1 MGDIANMGKSS
12 KEKPIKVEIQK
23 GPVSME
29 EQYTQ
34 KFMGRPQCIME
45 DISNADLRRSGH
57 TLTLHEPKR

>member
-1 MGDIANMGKSS
+1 MAKSS
-12 KEKPIKVEIQK
+12 RERPTKVEIQK

-34 KFMGRPQCIME
+34 HFMGRPQCIME
-45 DISNADLRRSGH
+45 DISNADLRRSGK